1 MRNGHTVGKVAA
13 WLAVVVA
20 LTIAALFVFVV
31 TFDWNRARPWV
42 DDKVSD
48 AIGRPFAINGD
59 LRVEWRRP
67 ASEQGWRA
75 WVPWPRFSARNV
87 TIANTDWARTQ
98 HFATLDAISFEVEAL
113 PLIARR
119 IVIPAIDLVNP
130 SVDLERLADGRVNW
144 TFKLKKPEHPGKWTL
159 DLHDIAFATGKLRY
173 YDQQKQFDL
182 SGVID
187 TLGKPI
193 AFGDA
198 MKQQAALARSE
209 SAQAVGQAG
218 QKKLAAQAQAQAQ
231 RGAAPSPAPASGV
244 EAASRASAAASQAL
258 AAASQASAAISTTRI
273 APAASAASAASGA
286 SGASGAS
293 AASAA
298 SATSATSA
306 KSATSATSGASA
318 TTASGASA
326 GAAPAAS
333 ASAADYTI
341 GWTVNGTYKKGHVS
355 GSGKIG
361 NVLGLKGGG
370 AQRPFPV
377 QASLHFGDTTLALVG
392 TVTDPAHLAAVDLR
406 LWLAGTSMAHLYD
419 VTGITLPETPPYAT
433 DGHLIGQFRAAG
445 NVFKYEDFT
454 GRVGGSDLT
463 GTLVYVSREPRP
475 LLSGTLVSKL
485 LRFAD
490 LAPLIGADTNA
501 NKARRGAP
509 AAQPANKSLP
519 VETFRTERWKKMDA
533 DVRFTGQRIIKSPSL
548 PITGLTTHVVMQDGV
563 LTLNPLNFGVAGGTL
578 ASNVYLDGR
587 GTPLKGR
594 FTLQARHLKLKQL
607 FPTFSVMQTALGE
620 VNGDAALSAT
630 GNSPAALAA
639 TSNGE
644 VKTLVTDGTVSLLL
658 MEAAGLNVANVVYEK
673 LFGDRDVKINCA
685 AADFVVTNGVLDS
698 RVFALDTED
707 AVIGMNGNV
716 NLQDETMNLTIRPHT
731 KGFRVV
737 SLRSPLYVTGTFKQP
752 HVGVKPGPLI
762 ARGGAAVALGLLNP
776 LATLLALIQPGR
788 NQPLPC
794 HQMLV
799 DMERR
804 PTAPPPGM
812 RKEKKPAPAYMN
824 APPASQA
831 RAQAAAEPEPA
842 TRAGGTSTPGR

>member
-1 MRNGHTVGKVAA
+1 MRNGHIVGKVAA
-13 WLAVVVA
+13 WFGVVVA
-20 LTIAALFVFVV
+20 LTIAALFVFVA

-48 AIGRPFAINGD
+48 AIGRQFAINGD
-59 LRVEWRRP
+59 LRVGWHRP
-67 ASEQGWRA
+67 VSEHGWRA

-87 TIANTDWARTQ
+87 TIANPDWARTK

-119 IVIPAIDLVNP
+119 IVIPAIDLANP

-144 TFKLKKPEHPGKWTL
+144 TFQFTNADHPRKWTL

-187 TLGKPI
+187 TLDKPI

-218 QKKLAAQAQAQAQ
+218 QKKLAAQVH
-231 RGAAPSPAPASGV
+231 RGSARSPAPVSGI

-258 AAASQASAAISTTRI
+258 AAASQASAAISTTAI
-273 APAASAASAASGA
+273 APAASAASSASATAASGA
-286 SGASGAS
+286 T
-293 AASAA
+293 
-298 SATSATSA
+298 TSA
-306 KSATSATSGASA
+306 
-318 TTASGASA
+318 ASGASA

-333 ASAADYTI
+333 VNAVSYTI
-341 GWTVNGTYKKGHVS
+341 GWTVDGTYKKGRVS
-355 GSGKIG
+355 GNGKIG
-361 NVLGLKGGG
+361 NVLGLQGV
-370 AQRPFPV
+370 QRPFPV
-377 QASLHFGDTTLALVG
+377 QANLRFGDTKLALVG
-392 TVTDPAHLAAVDLR
+392 TLTDPAHLAAVDLR

-433 DGHLIGQFRAAG
+433 DGRLIGQFRASG
-445 NVFKYEDFT
+445 NVFTYEDFT

-475 LLSGTLVSKL
+475 LLSGTLVSKV

-490 LAPLIGADTNA
+490 LAPIIGADTNA
-501 NKARRGAP
+501 SKARRGA
-509 AAQPANKSLP
+509 AVAQPANKALP
-519 VETFRTERWKKMDA
+519 VEAFRTERWKKIDA

-548 PITGLTTHVVMQDGV
+548 PITDLTTHVVMQDGV

-578 ASNVYLDGR
+578 ASNIHLDGN
-587 GTPLKGR
+587 GTPLKAR

-607 FPTFSVMQTALGE
+607 FPTFTVMQTALGE
-620 VNGDAALSAT
+620 VNGDAALSAI
-630 GNSPAALAA
+630 GNSPAALAS

-644 VKTLVTDGTVSLLL
+644 VKTLVTDGTVSLVL

-685 AADFVVTNGVLDS
+685 VADFVATNGVLDS

-707 AVIGMNGNV
+707 AVIGMNGYV
-716 NLQDETMNLTIRPHT
+716 NLRDETMNLTIRPHT
-731 KGFRVV
+731 KGFRVI

-752 HVGVKPGPLI
+752 HVGVKPGALI
-762 ARGGAAVALGLLNP
+762 ARGGAAVALGVLNP
-776 LATLLALIQPGR
+776 LASLLALLQPGR
-788 NQPLPC
+788 DQPLPC
-794 HQMLV
+794 KQMLT
-799 DMERR
+799 DMEQR
-804 PTAPPPGM
+804 PTAPPPGV
-812 RKEKKPAPAYMN
+812 RKEKKAAPAYMSA
-824 APPASQA
+824 APPASPA
-831 RAQAAAEPEPA
+831 HVPADVEPEPA
-842 TRAGGTSTPGR
+842 ARAGRTASPGR

>member
-48 AIGRPFAINGD
+48 AIGRPFAINGE

-113 PLIARR
+113 PLITRR

-130 SVDLERLADGRVNW
+130 SVDLERLADGRDNW
-144 TFKLKKPEHPGKWTL
+144 TFHLRKPDRPGKWTL
-159 DLHDIAFATGKLRY
+159 DLHDVAFTTGKLRY

-193 AFGDA
+193 AFGEA
-198 MKQQAALARSE
+198 MKQQAALARGE
-209 SAQAVGQAG
+209 SAQAVGHAG
-218 QKKLAAQAQAQAQ
+218 QKKLAAQAQ

-273 APAASAASAASGA
+273 APAASAASGTSATAASGTK
-286 SGASGAS
+286 
-293 AASAA
+293 AAA
-298 SATSATSA
+298 
-306 KSATSATSGASA
+306 
-318 TTASGASA
+318 ASGASA

-333 ASAADYTI
+333 AGAADYTI
-341 GWTVNGTYKKGHVS
+341 GWTIDGTYKKGHVA

-361 NVLGLKGGG
+361 NVLGLQGGG

-377 QASLHFGDTTLALVG
+377 QASLRFGDTTLALVG

-433 DGHLIGQFRAAG
+433 DGHLIGQFRASG

-501 NKARRGAP
+501 SKARRGAP

-587 GTPLKGR
+587 GAPLKGR

-607 FPTFSVMQTALGE
+607 FPTFKVMQTALGE

-685 AADFVVTNGVLDS
+685 AADFVATNGVLDS

-707 AVIGMNGNV
+707 AVIGMNGTV
-716 NLQDETMNLTIRPHT
+716 NLRDETMNLTIRPHT
-731 KGFRVV
+731 KGFRIV

-752 HVGVKPGPLI
+752 HVGVKPGALI

-776 LATLLALIQPGR
+776 VASLLALIQPGR

-804 PTAPPPGM
+804 PSAPPPGM
-812 RKEKKPAPAYMN
+812 RREKKPAPAYMS
-824 APPASQA
+824 APQPASQA

>member
-20 LTIAALFVFVV
+20 LMIAALFVFVV
-31 TFDWNRARPWV
+31 TFDWNRARPLV

-59 LRVEWRRP
+59 LRVDWHRP
-67 ASEQGWRA
+67 ASEHGWRA
-75 WVPWPRFSARNV
+75 WVPWPRFSARDV
-87 TIANTDWARTQ
+87 TIANPDWARTR
-98 HFATLDAISFEVEAL
+98 HFATLDAISFDVEAL

-144 TFKLKKPEHPGKWTL
+144 TFQLKKPEHPGKWTL
-159 DLHDIAFATGKLRY
+159 DLHDVAFATGKLRF

-193 AFGDA
+193 AFGEA
-198 MKQQAALARSE
+198 MKQQAAQARSE
-209 SAQAVGQAG
+209 SAQAVGEAG
-218 QKKLAAQAQAQAQ
+218 RKKLAAQTPPASARA
-231 RGAAPSPAPASGV
+231 PAPASGV
-244 EAASRASAAASQAL
+244 EAASRASAAASQAV

-273 APAASAASAASGA
+273 APAASAASGASATAASGA
-286 SGASGAS
+286 K
-293 AASAA
+293 AAA
-298 SATSATSA
+298 
-306 KSATSATSGASA
+306 
-318 TTASGASA
+318 ASGASA

-333 ASAADYTI
+333 AGTADYTI
-341 GWTVNGTYKKGHVS
+341 GWTVNGTYKKGRVA

-361 NVLGLKGGG
+361 NVLGLQGGG

-377 QASLHFGDTTLALVG
+377 QASLRFGDTTLALVG

-406 LWLAGTSMAHLYD
+406 LWLAGTSMAHLYE

-433 DGHLIGQFRAAG
+433 DGRLIGQFRQSG

-475 LLSGTLVSKL
+475 LLSGTLVSRV

-490 LAPLIGADTNA
+490 LAPLVGADTNA
-501 NKARRGAP
+501 SKARRGAP
-509 AAQPANKSLP
+509 ATQPANKSLP

-587 GTPLKGR
+587 GAPLKGR

-673 LFGDRDVKINCA
+673 LFGDRDVKIHCA
-685 AADFVVTNGVLDS
+685 VADFVVTDGVLDS

-707 AVIGMNGNV
+707 AVIGMNGTV
-716 NLQDETMNLTIRPHT
+716 NLRDETMNLTIRPHT

-737 SLRSPLYVTGTFKQP
+737 SLRSPLYVTGSFKQP

-776 LATLLALIQPGR
+776 LASLLALIQPGR

-812 RKEKKPAPAYMN
+812 RKEKKPAPAYMAATPLGSS
-824 APPASQA
+824 APAPAVVD
-831 RAQAAAEPEPA
+831 PA
-842 TRAGGTSTPGR
+842 PAKRAGGRATPGR